1 LAGVDLQRLGFD
13 TLRMNKPLRPL
24 YDDNERWTEE
34 TQILASEIDRVLK
47 PIVDQW
53 IGKGYKNREIESV
66 IQAVA
71 FDMMVG
77 QRILKESVGTLD

>member
-1 LAGVDLQRLGFD
+1 MTTV
-13 TLRMNKPLRPL
+13 TKTTNKALRPL
-24 YDDNERWTEE
+24 YDTNERWTEE
-34 TQILASEIDRVLK
+34 THILASELDRVLR
-47 PIVDQW
+47 PIVEQW

-77 QRILKESVGTLD
+77 QRILKESEGGILD